1 MLLTITYYGPNAA
14 DLGYLLHKN
23 PDRPQVFELSF
34 GNAYVFYPE
43 AGDDRCSAAL
53 LLDIDPLDLARGKP
67 GAKGGGLFDYVNDR
81 PYVSSSFM
89 SVAIAR
95 VYGAAMSGRCAV
107 RQDLADSPLRLS
119 AAVAMLPCRGDA
131 AMLDRVFSPLG
142 YSVEYAAD
150 VLDEQYPGWGVS
162 CYVNL
167 TLRGQVRLKEML
179 AHLYVLIPVFDR
191 QKHYWIGSEEVD
203 KLLRA
208 GEGWLEK
215 HPEKEFIV
223 SRYLGRGRG
232 LTRAA
237 LERLDGGE
245 SGADTES
252 GEDGENK
259 PSLNERRLQAVV
271 SALRGCESVI
281 DMGCGDGNLIRLM
294 MREKSFSRIA
304 GTDVSLAALER
315 AKRKLDYDNL
325 PDALKNRVTLFQ
337 SSLTYEDDRHTGY
350 DAAAVVEV
358 IEHID
363 PGRLSAFERVLF
375 DRARPG
381 KVVVTTPNV
390 EYNENYTG
398 LSDNRLRHADHRF
411 EWTREQFR
419 RWGDGAATRYGYSV
433 VYGEIG
439 DEDEEY
445 GSPTEMGVFTRCE

>member
-1 MLLTITYYGPNAA
+1 
-14 DLGYLLHKN
+14 
-23 PDRPQVFELSF
+23 
-34 GNAYVFYPE
+34 
-43 AGDDRCSAAL
+43 
-53 LLDIDPLDLARGKP
+53 
-67 GAKGGGLFDYVNDR
+67 
-81 PYVSSSFM
+81 
-89 SVAIAR
+89 
-95 VYGAAMSGRCAV
+95 
-107 RQDLADSPLRLS
+107 
-119 AAVAMLPCRGDA
+119 
-131 AMLDRVFSPLG
+131 
-142 YSVEYAAD
+142 
-150 VLDEQYPGWGVS
+150 
-162 CYVNL
+162 
-167 TLRGQVRLKEML
+167 ML

-223 SRYLGRGRG
+223 NRYLGRGRG

-237 LERLDGGE
+237 LERLDSGE

-281 DMGCGDGNLIRLM
+281 DMGCGDGNLIRLL

-337 SSLTYEDDRHTGY
+337 SSLTYEDDRHAGY

-398 LSDNRLRHADHRF
+398 LADNRLRHADHRF

-419 RWGDGAATRYGYSV
+419 RWGDGAAARHGYSV

-439 DEDEEY
+439 DEDEEC